1 MCIFIVIIFL
11 IQTSLYSGH
20 QSDLTILTRG
30 GVLVRAHSLVLAAA
44 SSMMRDALHTCQ
56 LADQVGQQ
64 TLETTTTKLREDFT
78 IT

>member
-1 MCIFIVIIFL
+1 MFFIF

-30 GVLVRAHSLVLAAA
+30 GAQVRAHSLVLAAA

-56 LADQVGQQ
+56 LADQVGQH
-64 TLETTTTKLREDFT
+64 
-78 IT
+78 